1 MIKLIQQLKIQG
13 LSGPNLEFNGR
24 IKLFHAIPGLGIQ
37 ITRGQKLGDDQN
49 LIMNSKF
56 SVITKH
62 CISYRF
68 FFYFLHRVFVFLFV
82 H

>member
-56 SVITKH
+56 KGPFPTLMQ
-62 CISYRF
+62 RG
-68 FFYFLHRVFVFLFV
+68 RLFSF
-82 H
+82 